1 MNLDNRQKII
11 NRNIALL
18 SKDPST
24 QVSATLYSQHGSLI
38 AVGYNGL
45 PRGFNDGI
53 QFTRELENL
62 EPFITLFK
70 QGEFEDHQFCTFVDA
85 INEIIDGRLTI
96 GLDGQ
101 VYLRDESH
109 KLFADR
115 LVQAI
120 TPTMGRFLN
129 RADLSNITPYRYYK
143 YDFFEHAERNLIYN
157 YVRAQVNNDN
167 LMAIVS
173 DIHSPEDVRALIGM
187 GVKTIYIENDFSL
200 DCSIEEAHHRL
211 SVLKMLQLARFRG
224 VEWQRSDIFY
234 KAKQYANIFRKTA
247 NEINEQEQSQ
257 VTDFCAILK
266 KDFSVLSLG
275 FNGVNQYIDYH
286 LKSHK
291 GDAQS
296 TDLQAPVLSATLN
309 AVYDISNHYMANKNF
324 KMIVSLYSCKHCLN
338 AVMASGIDVLEIDIN
353 TNSSTATTNL
363 ARWKKEFEE
372 NSVVYN
378 KYVLS
383 KL

>member
-70 QGEFEDHQFCTFVDA
+70 QGEFEDHQFCTFVDV

-101 VYLRDESH
+101 AYLRDESH
-109 KLFADR
+109 KLFDDR

-129 RADLSNITPYRYYK
+129 RADLSNITTYRY
-143 YDFFEHAERNLIYN
+143 
-157 YVRAQVNNDN
+157 
-167 LMAIVS
+167 
-173 DIHSPEDVRALIGM
+173 
-187 GVKTIYIENDFSL
+187 
-200 DCSIEEAHHRL
+200 
-211 SVLKMLQLARFRG
+211 
-224 VEWQRSDIFY
+224 
-234 KAKQYANIFRKTA
+234 
-247 NEINEQEQSQ
+247 
-257 VTDFCAILK
+257 
-266 KDFSVLSLG
+266 
-275 FNGVNQYIDYH
+275 
-286 LKSHK
+286 
-291 GDAQS
+291 
-296 TDLQAPVLSATLN
+296 
-309 AVYDISNHYMANKNF
+309 
-324 KMIVSLYSCKHCLN
+324 
-338 AVMASGIDVLEIDIN
+338 
-353 TNSSTATTNL
+353 
-363 ARWKKEFEE
+363 
-372 NSVVYN
+372 
-378 KYVLS
+378 
-383 KL
+383 